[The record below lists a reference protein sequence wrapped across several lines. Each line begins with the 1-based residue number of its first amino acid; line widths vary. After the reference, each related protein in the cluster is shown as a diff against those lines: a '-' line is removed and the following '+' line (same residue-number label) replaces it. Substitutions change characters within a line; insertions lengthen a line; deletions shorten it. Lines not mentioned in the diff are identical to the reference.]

1 MIWESWGGVERWSI
15 ISSEQ
20 QAFPPERRK
29 VRFLPSSPSSPSSDD
44 HHRRHHHH
52 HGHHCHHLSIL
63 VRLSSQSPLP
73 PERKVRFAAI
83 IQAPRFLVV
92 ILASKKKGFEKY
104 EFSWFLEKNQIATFG
119 LLTKHI
125 GFFQKQKFMGL
136 LYSEQE
142 ENIYI
147 NAVSSFPKIHALLQF
162 LFQLLF
168 DFWDLVKVNVLLWRN
183 IFFW

>member
-1 MIWESWGGVERWSI
+1 MNPIIIIIAIIVTIYLYWSSGQPIITIIITTWEESQICRHYPSTK
-15 ISSEQ
+15 ISSCNFSFKE
-20 QAFPPERRK
+20 
-29 VRFLPSSPSSPSSDD
+29 
-44 HHRRHHHH
+44 
-52 HGHHCHHLSIL
+52 
-63 VRLSSQSPLP
+63 
-73 PERKVRFAAI
+73 
-83 IQAPRFLVV
+83 
-92 ILASKKKGFEKY
+92 KKGFEKY

-168 DFWDLVKVNVLLWRN
+168 DFWD
-183 IFFW
+183 

>member
-1 MIWESWGGVERWSI
+1 M
-15 ISSEQ
+15 
-20 QAFPPERRK
+20 
-29 VRFLPSSPSSPSSDD
+29 
-44 HHRRHHHH
+44 
-52 HGHHCHHLSIL
+52 
-63 VRLSSQSPLP
+63 
-73 PERKVRFAAI
+73 
-83 IQAPRFLVV
+83 
-92 ILASKKKGFEKY
+92 
-104 EFSWFLEKNQIATFG
+104 EKNQIATFG

-168 DFWDLVKVNVLLWRN
+168 DFWDLVKVNFLLWRN
-183 IFFW
+183 ISFDVARVCDNQHTNKLMKVQNNLDNFTMFWHLDNYERRTQGITKLMESHLNQFASRCLKGFKAAHQMFE